1 MTLNKNSPIPL
12 WEQLNQVLIE
22 KIQKEWEPG
31 DKIPS
36 ENELSKDYE
45 LSRMTVR
52 AVLTRLVEHGLLYR
66 VPGKGTFV
74 AEKKNIITPLP
85 FMGIR
90 EQLEGQGVQINT
102 TVLRNERVQL
112 TERVANI
119 LNVPVGSEVHLV
131 ERLRYIGDETLSAHR
146 SYLKLDGTMLI
157 ENPERLVND
166 QLCVILEDSYQI
178 RPTLI
183 KETLESVYATTKL
196 SKKLNVDDTYPLLH
210 LKDYKYVN
218 GVIFEYSEVYIKAD
232 KIKLSFEYNIQSR

>member
-1 MTLNKNSPIPL
+1 MTLNKSSHIPL
-12 WEQLNQVLIE
+12 WEQLHQIMIE
-22 KIQKEWEPG
+22 KILGEWEPG

-36 ENELSKDYE
+36 ENELSKEYE

-90 EQLEGQGVQINT
+90 EQLEDQGVQINT
-102 TVLRNERVQL
+102 VVLRNEPVKL

-119 LNVPVGSEVHLV
+119 LGVPVGSEVHLV

-146 SYLKLDGTMLI
+146 SYLKIDGTFLT
-157 ENPERLVND
+157 NNTDRLVSD
-166 QLCVILEDSYQI
+166 QLCVILEDSYKI
-178 RPTLI
+178 RPTMI

-196 SKKLNVDDTYPLLH
+196 SKKLEVSDTYPLLY
-210 LKDYKYVN
+210 LKDYKYLN
-218 GVIFEYSEVYIKAD
+218 GEIFEYAEVYIKAD
-232 KIKLSFEYNIQSR
+232 KIKLSFEYNIESR